1 MIALTAA
8 ALFTPTERIADAM
21 LLIEDGT
28 IAEVT
33 SRGSRTLPN
42 HVRVVDLGDDILAPG
57 LIDIHIHGGGGR
69 DGMEA
74 TPRALSWAMRG
85 EACTRQK
92 VFSSQMLRCSIVCGR
107 RPADTLRL

>member
-33 SRGSRTLPN
+33 SRGSRSLPN

-57 LIDIHIHGGGGR
+57 LIDIHIHAALALRFRRRR
-69 DGMEA
+69 DQ
-74 TPRALSWAMRG
+74 P
-85 EACTRQK
+85 
-92 VFSSQMLRCSIVCGR
+92 R
-107 RPADTLRL
+107 RPARHAWSLRRKH